1 MIKLVA
7 FDLDGTIGNTLP
19 MCIQAFKKA
28 TQPYIGHELS
38 DEEMVH
44 TFGLNEEGMIG
55 CVVDEPYRQQALN
68 DFYVIYKEL
77 HQEMCPI
84 PFEGIRELIALLKQ
98 KGIIVALITGKG
110 INSCDITLKQF
121 NMKDSFAKVITGN
134 AERNIK
140 SEALKELLHDY
151 HLAANEIVYTSIK
164 WDVDTIDWN
173 NRKEP
178 EVIIE
183 RVKKKDIKDG
193 SIVLMHPTYATT
205 QCLDDIIQIIRDKG
219 LKPGMLSN
227 IF

>member
-28 TQPYIGHELS
+28 TRPYIGHELS

-151 HLAANEIVYTSIK
+151 HLAANEIVYVGDALSDITECRKANVMCLSAAWSIPQ
-164 WDVDTIDWN
+164 N
-173 NRKEP
+173 
-178 EVIIE
+178 EVTALENSNPKNVFYSIPSLF
-183 RVKKKDIKDG
+183 KYLNIK
-193 SIVLMHPTYATT
+193 T
-205 QCLDDIIQIIRDKG
+205 
-219 LKPGMLSN
+219 
-227 IF
+227 

>member
-38 DEEMVH
+38 DKEMVH

-77 HQEMCPI
+77 HQEMCPT

-151 HLAANEIVYTSIK
+151 HLAE
-164 WDVDTIDWN
+164 
-173 NRKEP
+173 
-178 EVIIE
+178 
-183 RVKKKDIKDG
+183 KKLYMSG
-193 SIVLMHPTYATT
+193 MHF
-205 QCLDDIIQIIRDKG
+205 QI
-219 LKPGMLSN
+219 
-227 IF
+227 

>member
-28 TQPYIGHELS
+28 TQPHIGHELS

-151 HLAANEIVYTSIK
+151 HLAANEIVYVGDALSDITECRKANVMCLSAAWSIPQ
-164 WDVDTIDWN
+164 N
-173 NRKEP
+173 
-178 EVIIE
+178 EVTVLENSNPKNVFYSIPSLF
-183 RVKKKDIKDG
+183 KYLNIK
-193 SIVLMHPTYATT
+193 T
-205 QCLDDIIQIIRDKG
+205 
-219 LKPGMLSN
+219 
-227 IF
+227 

>member
-28 TQPYIGHELS
+28 TQPYIRHELS
-38 DEEMVH
+38 DKEVVH

-55 CVVDEPYRQQALN
+55 CVVDKPYRQQVLHN
-68 DFYVIYKEL
+68 FYVIYKEL
-77 HQEMCPI
+77 HQEMCPT

-98 KGIIVALITGKG
+98 KDIIVVLITGKG

-140 SEALKELLHDY
+140 SEALKALLYDY
-151 HLAANEIVYTSIK
+151 HLAANEIVYVGDALSDITECRKANVMCLSAAWNISHNEATALESRNPKNVFYSI
-164 WDVDTIDWN
+164 
-173 NRKEP
+173 
-178 EVIIE
+178 
-183 RVKKKDIKDG
+183 
-193 SIVLMHPTYATT
+193 
-205 QCLDDIIQIIRDKG
+205 
-219 LKPGMLSN
+219 LSLSEYLN
-227 IF
+227 ART

>member
-44 TFGLNEEGMIG
+44 TFGLNEKGMIG

-77 HQEMCPI
+77 HQEMCPT

-98 KGIIVALITGKG
+98 KGYHRGLSPEG
-110 INSCDITLKQF
+110 INICDIT
-121 NMKDSFAKVITGN
+121 FAKQVFILNCFKVISQLF
-134 AERNIK
+134 I
-140 SEALKELLHDY
+140 
-151 HLAANEIVYTSIK
+151 
-164 WDVDTIDWN
+164 
-173 NRKEP
+173 P
-178 EVIIE
+178 FPVI
-183 RVKKKDIKDG
+183 
-193 SIVLMHPTYATT
+193 SATMIPF
-205 QCLDDIIQIIRDKG
+205 CFNKAINSRIPSKG
-219 LKPGMLSN
+219 VGHIS
-227 IF
+227 

>member
-44 TFGLNEEGMIG
+44 TFGLNEKGMIG

-77 HQEMCPI
+77 HQEMCPT

-151 HLAANEIVYTSIK
+151 HLAANEIVYVGDALSDITEC
-164 WDVDTIDWN
+164 
-173 NRKEP
+173 RKA
-178 EVIIE
+178 
-183 RVKKKDIKDG
+183 
-193 SIVLMHPTYATT
+193 M
-205 QCLDDIIQIIRDKG
+205 
-219 LKPGMLSN
+219 
-227 IF
+227 

>member
-28 TQPYIGHELS
+28 TRPYIGHELS
-38 DEEMVH
+38 DKEMVH

-77 HQEMCPI
+77 HQEMCPT

-151 HLAANEIVYTSIK
+151 HLAANEIVYVGDALSDITECRKANVMCLSAAWSIPQ
-164 WDVDTIDWN
+164 N
-173 NRKEP
+173 
-178 EVIIE
+178 EVTALENSNPKNVFYSIPSLF
-183 RVKKKDIKDG
+183 KYLNIK
-193 SIVLMHPTYATT
+193 T
-205 QCLDDIIQIIRDKG
+205 
-219 LKPGMLSN
+219 
-227 IF
+227 

>member
-84 PFEGIRELIALLKQ
+84 PFEGIRELIALLK
-98 KGIIVALITGKG
+98 
-110 INSCDITLKQF
+110 
-121 NMKDSFAKVITGN
+121 
-134 AERNIK
+134 ERNIK

-151 HLAANEIVYTSIK
+151 HLAANEIVYVGDALSDITECRKANVMCLSAAWSIPQ
-164 WDVDTIDWN
+164 N
-173 NRKEP
+173 
-178 EVIIE
+178 EVTALENSNPKNVFYSIPSLF
-183 RVKKKDIKDG
+183 KYLNIK
-193 SIVLMHPTYATT
+193 T
-205 QCLDDIIQIIRDKG
+205 
-219 LKPGMLSN
+219 
-227 IF
+227 

>member
-28 TQPYIGHELS
+28 TRPYIGHELS
-38 DEEMVH
+38 DEEVVL

-151 HLAANEIVYTSIK
+151 HLAANEIVYVGDALSDITECRKANVMCLSAAWSIPQ
-164 WDVDTIDWN
+164 N
-173 NRKEP
+173 
-178 EVIIE
+178 EVTALENSNPKNVFYSIPSLF
-183 RVKKKDIKDG
+183 KYLNIK
-193 SIVLMHPTYATT
+193 T
-205 QCLDDIIQIIRDKG
+205 
-219 LKPGMLSN
+219 
-227 IF
+227 

>member
-44 TFGLNEEGMIG
+44 TFGLNEKGMIG

-77 HQEMCPI
+77 HQEMCPT

-121 NMKDSFAKVITGN
+121 KMKTCFAKVITGN

-140 SEALKELLHDY
+140 SEALKGLLHDY
-151 HLAANEIVYTSIK
+151 HLAANEIVYVGDALSDITECRKANVMCLSAAWSISQ
-164 WDVDTIDWN
+164 N
-173 NRKEP
+173 
-178 EVIIE
+178 EVTALE
-183 RVKKKDIKDG
+183 
-193 SIVLMHPTYATT
+193 S
-205 QCLDDIIQIIRDKG
+205 
-219 LKPGMLSN
+219 SN
-227 IF
+227 P

>member
-28 TQPYIGHELS
+28 TQPYIGHKLS
-38 DEEMVH
+38 DEEVVH

-77 HQEMCPI
+77 HQEMCPT

-98 KGIIVALITGKG
+98 KGIIVVLVTGKG
-110 INSCDITLKQF
+110 MNSCDITLKQF
-121 NMKDSFAKVITGN
+121 KMKTCFAKVITGN

-140 SEALKELLHDY
+140 SEALKGLLHDY
-151 HLAANEIVYTSIK
+151 HLAVGDALSDITECRKANVMCLSAAWSIPQNEVTTLESSNPK
-164 WDVDTIDWN
+164 NVFCSIPSLSDYLLASD
-173 NRKEP
+173 NR
-178 EVIIE
+178 ITLHTD
-183 RVKKKDIKDG
+183 R
-193 SIVLMHPTYATT
+193 
-205 QCLDDIIQIIRDKG
+205 
-219 LKPGMLSN
+219 
-227 IF
+227 

>member
-19 MCIQAFKKA
+19 MCIPAFKQA
-28 TQPYIGHELS
+28 PQPYIGHALA

-55 CVVDEPYRQQALN
+55 CGVDEPYRQQALN

-151 HLAANEIVYTSIK
+151 HLAANEIVYVGDALSDITECRKANVMCLSAAWSIPQ
-164 WDVDTIDWN
+164 N
-173 NRKEP
+173 
-178 EVIIE
+178 EVTALENSNPKNVFYSIPSLF
-183 RVKKKDIKDG
+183 KYLNIK
-193 SIVLMHPTYATT
+193 T
-205 QCLDDIIQIIRDKG
+205 
-219 LKPGMLSN
+219 
-227 IF
+227 

>member
-28 TQPYIGHELS
+28 TQPYIGYELS
-38 DEEMVH
+38 DEEVVH
-44 TFGLNEEGMIG
+44 TFGLNEKGMIG

-151 HLAANEIVYTSIK
+151 HLAANEIVYVGDALSDITKCRKANVMCLSAAWSIPQ
-164 WDVDTIDWN
+164 N
-173 NRKEP
+173 
-178 EVIIE
+178 EVTALENSNPKNVFYSIPSLF
-183 RVKKKDIKDG
+183 KYLNIK
-193 SIVLMHPTYATT
+193 T
-205 QCLDDIIQIIRDKG
+205 
-219 LKPGMLSN
+219 
-227 IF
+227 